1 MKKKNNEIE
10 EKQTPKKSI
19 TEVMG
24 DIKKLVG
31 SERERRVQK
40 NNGKSNK
47 GILYLTED
55 HKVNAASIDFESI
68 SSNDLLSLQL
78 LIKTILDEELKRR
91 GL

>member
-10 EKQTPKKSI
+10 EKQTPKKSFA
-19 TEVMG
+19 EVMG

-47 GILYLTED
+47 GVLYLTED
-55 HKVNAASIDFESI
+55 HKVNSDSIDFESI